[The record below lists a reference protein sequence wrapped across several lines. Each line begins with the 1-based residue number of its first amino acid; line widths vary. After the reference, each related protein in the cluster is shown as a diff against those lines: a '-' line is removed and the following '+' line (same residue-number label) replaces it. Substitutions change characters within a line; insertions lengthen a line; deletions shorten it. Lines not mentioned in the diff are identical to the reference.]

1 MHDWLL
7 TWRGGEK
14 VLAAIAELF
23 PEAPIYTL
31 FHDPTSLP
39 AEIERHPIVESLL
52 GRMPLSKRRHRHFLP
67 VMPLAIRTMDVGP
80 VDLVISSS
88 HCVAKGI
95 RVPRGARHLSYVH
108 APLRYMWDRFDDYF
122 GPGRASMPVR
132 LGAKLI
138 RPALQWWD
146 VSSSLS
152 VDRFVAN
159 SAHVA
164 TQIAQRYQRFASIL
178 HPPVELDR
186 FAQVKGRGGEGDYFL
201 CFGALAPYKRIDL
214 AIAAF
219 ERLGWPLWI
228 GGAGQETKWV
238 SRVPKNV
245 RVLGQVPDA
254 ALPELYRNARALV
267 FPGIEDFGL
276 TPLEAQASGRPVIAF
291 RGGGALETVTE
302 QTGLFFREQTVDAL
316 VAVLRSFD
324 EFENR
329 FDPDAARA
337 HAMRFSKERFQRRFM
352 EHVRTLVSHA

>member
-1 MHDWLL
+1 
-7 TWRGGEK
+7 
-14 VLAAIAELF
+14 
-23 PEAPIYTL
+23 
-31 FHDPTSLP
+31 
-39 AEIERHPIVESLL
+39 
-52 GRMPLSKRRHRHFLP
+52 
-67 VMPLAIRTMDVGP
+67 
-80 VDLVISSS
+80 
-88 HCVAKGI
+88 
-95 RVPRGARHLSYVH
+95 
-108 APLRYMWDRFDDYF
+108 
-122 GPGRASMPVR
+122 
-132 LGAKLI
+132 
-138 RPALQWWD
+138 
-146 VSSSLS
+146 
-152 VDRFVAN
+152 
-159 SAHVA
+159 
-164 TQIAQRYQRFASIL
+164 
-178 HPPVELDR
+178 
-186 FAQVKGRGGEGDYFL
+186 VKGRGGEGDYFL